1 MFVKMDKLDYSNI
14 MLYNYRVYLYK
25 KGGYPMKQIKK
36 PLSILLSLILAF
48 SVFSI
53 FSFEVGAETASI
65 QYIDRSW
72 DEETK
77 TVTET
82 VKTLENPPV
91 FEQDH
96 YTGNV
101 TVGNGW
107 LFVDRNITI
116 DQTMYIDN
124 GYNVKLIIANGCT
137 LTVKGGIYVRE
148 SAAFSVYGQQGD
160 TGKLYATNEYDENEV
175 APIDGDTGSARFNV
189 YGATIEAI
197 SDNRVTAGIGR
208 NTSSAYSDNNFTIT
222 IWGGKVTAEGGRF
235 RAGISGRIT
244 IYGGTV
250 NATGGTYGGAGIGG
264 GSERGGGN
272 ITINGGEVTAIGG
285 TEGAGIGG
293 GNYGNSGNIT
303 INSGKVNAYGG
314 CVGAGIGGGYYG
326 GGVNIT
332 INGGEIIAQSTDIN
346 TEGIAVGE
354 GAGIGGGYHG
364 NGGNITING
373 GTVEALSY
381 ADGAGIGG
389 GDGAGIG
396 GGNGGNITIRSGKI
410 TAISVEGGAG
420 IGGGDSGSGGTIN
433 IYGGEIN
440 ARCNGKDFGD
450 GAGIGGGDGGD
461 GGTVHIY
468 GGKITA
474 YADGESEGS
483 AIGAGKGG
491 SDGMLTI
498 DNGLWVHTGVKPDST
513 DWRYRQ
519 NRVSECRSSKYA
531 YIEPCTRHTADPE
544 PDDGYPVWSDYESD
558 NETTHSKH
566 CVACNVTKD
575 THNHVFDAPVWTWGE
590 EYATAKATFTC
601 SDCGYSETVDAT
613 VTKDDERQTATATAV
628 FRDTPYTKEQSTAT
642 PVYPYV
648 RRSWNAETKQVE
660 QTTETVYD
668 YTILTTDT
676 QNTFWAGNGWYVVTD
691 DVTLKNFV
699 TLGDNVNLLLR
710 DGAKLTCNEGL
721 ICDTNQ
727 DGVVYGIN
735 IFAQENGTGELIANG
750 KTDYAGIGGCD
761 ETGGGVITIHG
772 GKITANGGADGAGI
786 GGGNHGNAGTI
797 TIYGGMIAATGGGAF
812 MNGGGAGIG
821 GGNDGNGG
829 TITIYGGNITANGGV
844 SSTGGAG
851 AGIGGG
857 DGARSGNITING
869 GTITATGNG
878 ESHSGAGIGGGDYG
892 DIDTITINGGLIAK
906 AYSEWSAG
914 IGSGMPKDTKDGM
927 SGTITIN
934 GGTVNASS
942 EVGAGIGA
950 AYKGRMYGTI
960 NITGGTVNVRSKE
973 GAGIGSGGTT
983 GYDPADCSGT
993 ISITG
998 GSVHAI
1004 SDEGA
1009 GIGGGSHAECNGTIS
1024 ITGGTVEAEALDDVS
1039 SLTIPPQAIGA
1050 GEDRSVRGTIIIGDG
1065 LMVRSGDNRAS
1076 AVWRFRENRV
1086 IATKDQYTLVSS
1098 CTRHIDQP
1106 QDGDPIWS
1114 NYEIVDE
1121 TNHTQ
1126 HCVACNAAKE
1136 LLNHDFSDPVWTWG
1150 ENYSTATAKFTCPS
1164 CTFETTLDATVT
1176 KEETQDGMVK
1186 ATATVECLGTTYT
1199 DEQNTGMQALRYIK
1213 RSWNEETKQVEET
1226 TETLLNYYVL
1236 SSTNDKVWAANNRCE
1251 IGDTAHENTN
1261 GWYVVNDNVTLK
1273 RFVSQGMNVNLLLCD
1288 GATLTYNEGLI
1299 CDTNQDGIV
1308 HSVNIFAQQ
1317 NGTGE
1322 LVANGSDDDDSAGI
1336 GGWEDKH
1343 GGVITIHGGIINATG
1358 VNNAAG
1364 IGGGDEGN
1372 GGTVTIY
1379 GGTVNATSNDDGAGI
1394 GGGYGGNGGTVT
1406 IYGGN
1411 ITATGENNGAGI
1423 GGGYHGNGGTVNIY
1437 GGTVNAKSK
1446 NDGAGIGGGDGR
1458 NGGTVHIYGGTVTAT
1473 GEESPAIGGYD
1484 DEAVGTLTIA
1494 DGWMVRSGDN
1504 ADSTDW
1510 RWRGERVSS
1519 CQSHHYAKIYP
1530 CDVHENETCDGN
1542 EVWDKTFK
1550 SDNDETH
1557 SYTCLACNSDA
1568 NIQNHNIAASWTW
1581 KPDCSEA
1588 SAHLSCADCGFTKD
1602 VTASGDQITDEI
1614 IDLSTNEHK
1623 FTATVTLA
1631 GNEYTSERTGCEV
1644 EYIGLSGETQ
1654 LVYAIPITSATKEM
1668 TDGWYAVTEDVTIN
1682 LLNGDWT
1689 THNSLP
1695 VRGTVNL
1702 ILCDNT
1708 VFNAKRGI
1716 FVSKGNSLTIWG
1728 QSKNAGV
1735 LNAKGDTNVN
1745 TQNAGIGGKR
1755 HPDVFH
1761 GRADA
1766 GSITINGGTINA
1778 VGDDFCAGIGGGDC
1792 GDATVT
1798 INGGIVTATGGGQ
1811 AAGIGGGCGES
1822 LDNQGKGIVTIN
1834 GGTVTAKGGWH
1845 SAGIGGSEYSDG
1857 IVNITGGKI
1866 VSESGGYAAAIGGGY
1881 VAKGE
1886 VTITG
1891 GDITA
1896 NSGGIGSG
1904 WEKDGVESKRGSVTL
1919 DYGENGVSVY
1929 SSEYHN
1935 TDITLSKAFTDGT
1948 NIYQAGAVTEDQVKN
1963 KTLTPYDGMGV
1974 RLAAYSV
1981 SLEGDI
1987 AVNFHMEITP
1997 EVLSHDGVYMQF
2009 SVPNTSAE
2017 YQTQKV
2023 YLSEAK
2029 EKNGSYLFKCR
2040 VAAKNMESVI
2050 SAQWID
2056 GENKSVIYKYS
2067 VKEYADYLIAHADDQ
2082 HPEYQAVKPLVE
2094 AMLKYGTY
2102 ANNYFSNADALAALS
2117 VDIPEKTYT
2126 ETNLPEGVTFDG
2138 ATLSLKSQT
2147 TLSLYFVSTKD
2158 VTLSID
2164 GKTEG
2169 VDYKLDH
2176 KGNEYVIRICNIPVA
2191 ALNDNFTV
2199 TVTSGEESGT
2209 VTYSPLTYCYRAQT
2223 SGDAKLVNTVKALY
2237 LYWVEA
2243 AKYFV

>member
-1 MFVKMDKLDYSNI
+1 
-14 MLYNYRVYLYK
+14 
-25 KGGYPMKQIKK
+25 MKQIKK
-36 PLSILLSLILAF
+36 PLSILLSLIM
-48 SVFSI
+48 VFSLFTI
-53 FSFEVGAETASI
+53 VPFEVGAAATSI
-65 QYIDRSW
+65 QYVDRTW

-124 GYNVKLIIANGCT
+124 GYDVKLIIANGCT

-160 TGKLYATNEYDENEV
+160 TGKLYATNEYDENKV

-222 IWGGKVTAEGGRF
+222 IWGGKVTAEGGNF

-264 GSERGGGN
+264 GSERGGG
-272 ITINGGEVTAIGG
+272 
-285 TEGAGIGG
+285 
-293 GNYGNSGNIT
+293 
-303 INSGKVNAYGG
+303 
-314 CVGAGIGGGYYG
+314 
-326 GGVNIT
+326 NIT

-373 GTVEALSY
+373 GTIEVLAK
-381 ADGAGIGG
+381 
-389 GDGAGIG
+389 GD
-396 GGNGGNITIRSGKI
+396 
-410 TAISVEGGAG
+410 GAG

-474 YADGESEGS
+474 YADGESEGA

-491 SDGMLTI
+491 SDGTLTI

-628 FRDTPYTKEQSTAT
+628 FRDTTYTVEQSTAT
-642 PVYPYV
+642 PVYPYIK
-648 RRSWNAETKQVE
+648 RSWNAETKQVE

-761 ETGGGVITIHG
+761 DTSGGVITIHG

-993 ISITG
+993 
-998 GSVHAI
+998 
-1004 SDEGA
+1004 
-1009 GIGGGSHAECNGTIS
+1009 
-1024 ITGGTVEAEALDDVS
+1024 
-1039 SLTIPPQAIGA
+1039 
-1050 GEDRSVRGTIIIGDG
+1050 
-1065 LMVRSGDNRAS
+1065 
-1076 AVWRFRENRV
+1076 
-1086 IATKDQYTLVSS
+1086 
-1098 CTRHIDQP
+1098 
-1106 QDGDPIWS
+1106 
-1114 NYEIVDE
+1114 
-1121 TNHTQ
+1121 
-1126 HCVACNAAKE
+1126 
-1136 LLNHDFSDPVWTWG
+1136 
-1150 ENYSTATAKFTCPS
+1150 
-1164 CTFETTLDATVT
+1164 
-1176 KEETQDGMVK
+1176 
-1186 ATATVECLGTTYT
+1186 
-1199 DEQNTGMQALRYIK
+1199 MQ
-1213 RSWNEETKQVEET
+1213 WND
-1226 TETLLNYYVL
+1226 LHH
-1236 SSTNDKVWAANNRCE
+1236 R
-1251 IGDTAHENTN
+1251 
-1261 GWYVVNDNVTLK
+1261 
-1273 RFVSQGMNVNLLLCD
+1273 
-1288 GATLTYNEGLI
+1288 
-1299 CDTNQDGIV
+1299 
-1308 HSVNIFAQQ
+1308 
-1317 NGTGE
+1317 
-1322 LVANGSDDDDSAGI
+1322 
-1336 GGWEDKH
+1336 
-1343 GGVITIHGGIINATG
+1343 
-1358 VNNAAG
+1358 
-1364 IGGGDEGN
+1364 
-1372 GGTVTIY
+1372 
-1379 GGTVNATSNDDGAGI
+1379 
-1394 GGGYGGNGGTVT
+1394 
-1406 IYGGN
+1406 
-1411 ITATGENNGAGI
+1411 
-1423 GGGYHGNGGTVNIY
+1423 
-1437 GGTVNAKSK
+1437 
-1446 NDGAGIGGGDGR
+1446 R
-1458 NGGTVHIYGGTVTAT
+1458 NG
-1473 GEESPAIGGYD
+1473 
-1484 DEAVGTLTIA
+1484 
-1494 DGWMVRSGDN
+1494 
-1504 ADSTDW
+1504 
-1510 RWRGERVSS
+1510 RG
-1519 CQSHHYAKIYP
+1519 
-1530 CDVHENETCDGN
+1530 
-1542 EVWDKTFK
+1542 
-1550 SDNDETH
+1550 
-1557 SYTCLACNSDA
+1557 
-1568 NIQNHNIAASWTW
+1568 
-1581 KPDCSEA
+1581 
-1588 SAHLSCADCGFTKD
+1588 
-1602 VTASGDQITDEI
+1602 
-1614 IDLSTNEHK
+1614 
-1623 FTATVTLA
+1623 
-1631 GNEYTSERTGCEV
+1631 
-1644 EYIGLSGETQ
+1644 
-1654 LVYAIPITSATKEM
+1654 
-1668 TDGWYAVTEDVTIN
+1668 
-1682 LLNGDWT
+1682 
-1689 THNSLP
+1689 
-1695 VRGTVNL
+1695 
-1702 ILCDNT
+1702 
-1708 VFNAKRGI
+1708 
-1716 FVSKGNSLTIWG
+1716 
-1728 QSKNAGV
+1728 
-1735 LNAKGDTNVN
+1735 
-1745 TQNAGIGGKR
+1745 
-1755 HPDVFH
+1755 
-1761 GRADA
+1761 
-1766 GSITINGGTINA
+1766 
-1778 VGDDFCAGIGGGDC
+1778 
-1792 GDATVT
+1792 
-1798 INGGIVTATGGGQ
+1798 
-1811 AAGIGGGCGES
+1811 
-1822 LDNQGKGIVTIN
+1822 
-1834 GGTVTAKGGWH
+1834 
-1845 SAGIGGSEYSDG
+1845 
-1857 IVNITGGKI
+1857 
-1866 VSESGGYAAAIGGGY
+1866 
-1881 VAKGE
+1881 
-1886 VTITG
+1886 
-1891 GDITA
+1891 
-1896 NSGGIGSG
+1896 
-1904 WEKDGVESKRGSVTL
+1904 
-1919 DYGENGVSVY
+1919 
-1929 SSEYHN
+1929 
-1935 TDITLSKAFTDGT
+1935 
-1948 NIYQAGAVTEDQVKN
+1948 
-1963 KTLTPYDGMGV
+1963 
-1974 RLAAYSV
+1974 
-1981 SLEGDI
+1981 
-1987 AVNFHMEITP
+1987 
-1997 EVLSHDGVYMQF
+1997 
-2009 SVPNTSAE
+2009 
-2017 YQTQKV
+2017 
-2023 YLSEAK
+2023 
-2029 EKNGSYLFKCR
+2029 
-2040 VAAKNMESVI
+2040 
-2050 SAQWID
+2050 
-2056 GENKSVIYKYS
+2056 
-2067 VKEYADYLIAHADDQ
+2067 
-2082 HPEYQAVKPLVE
+2082 
-2094 AMLKYGTY
+2094 
-2102 ANNYFSNADALAALS
+2102 
-2117 VDIPEKTYT
+2117 
-2126 ETNLPEGVTFDG
+2126 
-2138 ATLSLKSQT
+2138 
-2147 TLSLYFVSTKD
+2147 
-2158 VTLSID
+2158 
-2164 GKTEG
+2164 
-2169 VDYKLDH
+2169 
-2176 KGNEYVIRICNIPVA
+2176 
-2191 ALNDNFTV
+2191 
-2199 TVTSGEESGT
+2199 
-2209 VTYSPLTYCYRAQT
+2209 
-2223 SGDAKLVNTVKALY
+2223 
-2237 LYWVEA
+2237 
-2243 AKYFV
+2243 